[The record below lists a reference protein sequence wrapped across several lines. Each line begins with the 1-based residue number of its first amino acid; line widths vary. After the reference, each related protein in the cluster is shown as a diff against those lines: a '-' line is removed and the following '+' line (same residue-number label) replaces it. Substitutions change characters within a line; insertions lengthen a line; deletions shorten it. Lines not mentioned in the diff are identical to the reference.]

1 MMVRADVELFV
12 GRVENELVPFVEKL
26 LSTTCGAPAAE
37 AAKECI
43 EIGVEQL
50 RGDAMPRLT
59 AALVAAVVE
68 RCLEALKQL
77 KGITATF
84 RMTNKPLPTRHSHFV
99 PGILAPLRAFV
110 DSDRAKALT
119 PASRT
124 ELALSVSDGVSTRYA
139 EMAGEL
145 VTTVKKTE
153 ASLNR
158 LKDRKAGKAGAAAG
172 GGGATA
178 SAAAK
183 AGGADGKISDTD
195 KICKQL
201 HLDVCEYGAQLAKL
215 GVDPKERETFK
226 ALWATAAPEGEPMPA
241 SF

>member
-1 MMVRADVELFV
+1 
-12 GRVENELVPFVEKL
+12 
-26 LSTTCGAPAAE
+26 
-37 AAKECI
+37 
-43 EIGVEQL
+43 
-50 RGDAMPRLT
+50 MPRLT

-110 DSDRAKALT
+110 GAERAKALT
-119 PASRT
+119 ATSRL
-124 ELALSVSDGVSTRYA
+124 ELTLAVSDGVSARYGD
-139 EMAGEL
+139 MAAEL
-145 VTTVKKTE
+145 VTTVRKTE

-158 LKDRKAGKAGAAAG
+158 LKDRKAGKAGAGGNG
-172 GGGATA
+172 GGGTG
-178 SAAAK
+178 
-183 AGGADGKISDTD
+183 AGKEGDSGGKVSDTD

-215 GVDPKERETFK
+215 GVDP
-226 ALWATAAPEGEPMPA
+226 GG
-241 SF
+241 

>member
-1 MMVRADVELFV
+1 MVDTLAAA
-12 GRVENELVPFVEKL
+12 
-26 LSTTCGAPAAE
+26 CGAPAAE
-37 AAKECI
+37 CAKECI
-43 EIGVEQL
+43 VIGVEQL
-50 RGDAMPRLT
+50 RGDTMPKLT

-84 RMTNKPLPTRHSHFV
+84 RMTNKPLPSRHSHFV

-119 PASRT
+119 PASRR
-124 ELALSVSDGVSTRYA
+124 ELALSVSDGVSARYG
-139 EMAGEL
+139 EMAAEL

-158 LKDRKAGKAGAAAG
+158 LKDRKAGKAGA
-172 GGGATA
+172 GGGAA
-178 SAAAK
+178 G
-183 AGGADGKISDTD
+183 AGGKDAGAGKVSDTD

-215 GVDPKERETFK
+215 GVVPAERETFK
-226 ALWATAAPEGEPMPA
+226 SLWATAAPEGEPMPA
-241 SF
+241 F